1 MEIEVVSEIWKN
13 IIVAVVSFLLAIL
26 GQQYFLNKQNE
37 IQKIDI
43 HTSFDNSYLSK
54 PKFPDSKIEIKVD
67 GKTKESIGLL
77 EVSLVN
83 FSNNVFKDV
92 PIIIEVKPRKG
103 DSFTYLS
110 HFAYGEKSIKDL
122 VEETKPYE
130 LDNGVYRFSYKAIS
144 LNRSEEANVSM
155 KLGVLFEGQ
164 EEPDVV
170 VSAVGI
176 NTREFNIENSPARAK
191 VQRDAFILLVTIVI
205 GFFALFFIVLGP
217 IISRL
222 TSPLDR
228 KNDKRYAKQ
237 IYDVLQAESHYSE
250 LSETD
255 LKEHVADFL
264 YKRQLNWWETKS
276 KFGKWLLG
284 MRDPQPEDYK
294 I

>member
-1 MEIEVVSEIWKN
+1 MEIAVVSEIWKN

-26 GQQYFLNKQNE
+26 GQQYFFNIQNE

-43 HTSFDNSYLSK
+43 HTSFDSSYLSK
-54 PKFPDSKIEIKVD
+54 PKFPDSKVEIKVD

-77 EVSLVN
+77 EISLVN

-92 PIIIEVKPRKG
+92 PIVIEVKPKKG

-164 EEPDVV
+164 EEPAVV

-191 VQRDAFILLVTIVI
+191 VQRDAFFLLVAIVI

-217 IISRL
+217 IASRL

-250 LSETD
+250 LSETE

>member
-1 MEIEVVSEIWKN
+1 MEIAVVSEVWKN

-26 GQQYFLNKQNE
+26 GQQYFFNKQNE

-43 HTSFDNSYLSK
+43 HTSFDNNYLSK
-54 PKFPDSKIEIKVD
+54 PKFPDSKVEIKVD

-83 FSNNVFKDV
+83 FSNNSFKDI
-92 PIIIEVKPRKG
+92 PIIIEVKPKKG

-110 HFAYGEKSIKDL
+110 HFAHGEKSIKDL
-122 VEETKPYE
+122 VKETKPYE
-130 LDNGVYRFSYKAIS
+130 LDNGVYRFAYKAIS
-144 LNRSEEANVSM
+144 LNRNEEANVSM

-191 VQRDAFILLVTIVI
+191 VQRDAFFLLVAIII

-228 KNDKRYAKQ
+228 KNDKRYSKQ
-237 IYDVLQAESHYSE
+237 IYDVLKAEPHYSS
-250 LSETD
+250 LSETQ
-255 LKEHVADFL
+255 LKQHVADFL
-264 YKRQLNWWETKS
+264 YKRQLNWWVTKS

-284 MRDPQPEDYK
+284 MREPQPEDYK